1 MHRAGSSLA
10 DVARARAWFTDGDA
24 IEPIRATHPVLF
36 DDPGP
41 ALSVIGVPNLPNGV
55 KVMLEL
61 EAVIGSGARLQ
72 RYMPQEGQ
80 GWSHAVRNGDEIW
93 VSGLTWSP
101 LATSWPVM
109 FMGGRYLN
117 RSWTLWH
124 VARRLRPA
132 SPLTAPATKVR
143 RSCSSVKPWSAR
155 PIWSHES
162 RLAGPTRRS
171 TTTVVPFALAPTSWA
186 AQTNS

>member
-10 DVARARAWFTDGDA
+10 DVVRARAWFTDGDA

-80 GWSHAVRNGDEIW
+80 GWSH
-93 VSGLTWSP
+93 
-101 LATSWPVM
+101 
-109 FMGGRYLN
+109 
-117 RSWTLWH
+117 
-124 VARRLRPA
+124 
-132 SPLTAPATKVR
+132 
-143 RSCSSVKPWSAR
+143 
-155 PIWSHES
+155 ES

-171 TTTVVPFALAPTSWA
+171 TITVVPFALAPTSWA